1 MCWLREGIMELR
13 DSQGLTE
20 KEFLEAYAKKN
31 YPRPYLTADL
41 VVFSQNLDAVLLVK
55 RGGHP
60 FLGCWAFP
68 GGFAN
73 SNESTD
79 QTALRELQEE
89 TGIST
94 LSDADI
100 TEIGFFSTPGRD
112 PRGWVVSN
120 VYAAKVDPAQ
130 TAVQAGDDA
139 AQAQWFKLEFT
150 EDAFTLT
157 KDGICLTGDE
167 NKSDLA
173 FDHNRILMKAI
184 KRFTK

>member
-1 MCWLREGIMELR
+1 MENR
-13 DSQGLTE
+13 DKNGLTE
-20 KEFLEAYAKKN
+20 QEFLEVYKKKN

-41 VVFSQNLDAVLLVK
+41 VVFSPNLDEVLLIK

-60 FLGCWAFP
+60 FLGRWAFP

-73 SNESTD
+73 ADESVN
-79 QTALRELQEE
+79 QTALRELREE

-94 LSDADI
+94 LTEEDI
-100 TEIGFFSTPGRD
+100 YEIGLFSTPGRD
-112 PRGWVVSN
+112 PRGWVVSD
-120 VYAAKVDPAQ
+120 VYAAKVDPAS
-130 TAVQAGDDA
+130 TAVQAGNDA
-139 AQAQWFKLEFT
+139 SQAQWFKLEFT

-157 KDGICLTGDE
+157 KDDICLMGDD

-173 FDHNRILMKAI
+173 FDHNRILMKSI

>member
-1 MCWLREGIMELR
+1 MENR
-13 DSQGLTE
+13 NKNGLTE
-20 KEFLEAYAKKN
+20 QEFLEVYKKNN

-41 VVFSQNLDAVLLVK
+41 VVFSPNLDEVLLIK

-60 FLGCWAFP
+60 FLGRWAFP

-73 SNESTD
+73 ADESVN
-79 QTALRELQEE
+79 QTALRELREE

-94 LSDADI
+94 LTEEDI
-100 TEIGFFSTPGRD
+100 YEIGLFSTPGRD
-112 PRGWVVSN
+112 PRGWVVSD
-120 VYAAKVDPAQ
+120 VYAAKVDPAS

-139 AQAQWFKLEFT
+139 SQAQWFKLEFT

-157 KDGICLTGDE
+157 KDDICLMGDD

-173 FDHNRILMKAI
+173 FDHNRILMKSI

>member
-1 MCWLREGIMELR
+1 MENR
-13 DSQGLTE
+13 DKNGLTE
-20 KEFLEAYAKKN
+20 QEFLEVYKKKN

-41 VVFSQNLDAVLLVK
+41 VVFSPNLDEVLLIK

-60 FLGCWAFP
+60 FLGRWACP

-73 SNESTD
+73 ADESVN
-79 QTALRELQEE
+79 QTALRELREE

-94 LSDADI
+94 LTEEDI
-100 TEIGFFSTPGRD
+100 YEIGLFSTPGRD
-112 PRGWVVSN
+112 PRGWVVSD
-120 VYAAKVDPAQ
+120 VYAAKVDPAS

-139 AQAQWFKLEFT
+139 SQAQWFKLEFT

-157 KDGICLTGDE
+157 KDDICLMGDD

-173 FDHNRILMKAI
+173 FDHNRILMKSI

>member
-1 MCWLREGIMELR
+1 MENR
-13 DSQGLTE
+13 DKNGLTE
-20 KEFLEAYAKKN
+20 QEFLEVYKKKN

-41 VVFSQNLDAVLLVK
+41 VVFSPNLDEVFLIK

-60 FLGCWAFP
+60 FLGRWAFP

-73 SNESTD
+73 ADESVN
-79 QTALRELQEE
+79 QTALRELREE

-94 LSDADI
+94 LTEEDI
-100 TEIGFFSTPGRD
+100 YEIGLFSTPGRD
-112 PRGWVVSN
+112 PRGWVVSD
-120 VYAAKVDPAQ
+120 VYAAKVDPAS

-139 AQAQWFKLEFT
+139 SQAQWFKLEFT

-157 KDGICLTGDE
+157 KDDICLMGDD

-173 FDHNRILMKAI
+173 FDHNRILMKSI

>member
-1 MCWLREGIMELR
+1 MGLIQIR
-13 DSQGLTE
+13 DKKGLTE
-20 KEFLEAYAKKN
+20 QEFLAAYAKKN
-31 YPRPYLTADL
+31 YPRPALTADL
-41 VVFSQNLDAVLLVK
+41 VVFSLNMDRVLLVK

-73 SNESTD
+73 ADESVE

-94 LSDADI
+94 LTEDDI
-100 TEIGFFSTPGRD
+100 YEIGLFSTPGRD
-112 PRGWVVSN
+112 PRGWVVSS

-130 TAVQAGDDA
+130 TAVQSGDDA
-139 AQAQWFKLEFT
+139 EQAQWFKLEFT
-150 EDAFTLT
+150 EDGFILT
-157 KDGICLTGDE
+157 KDEIRLTGDW